1 MGCFSQGSNSFHQ
14 KNVLFVRSQIA
25 ISKNSF
31 QKYDLFKYDIFRPTV
46 KYVITAFTPKIII
59 KKFYFFFSS
68 SIRMSGKNVNLG
80 DKKIKTSDF
89 YKNKKVIKID
99 DIDVNKILVSKEE
112 PYGTKNSFKYFI
124 GYNDNDVIRPLCIK
138 LPQMIGYVRK
148 FEGNT
153 IMIANC

>member
-59 KKFYFFFSS
+59 KKFNFFFF
-68 SIRMSGKNVNLG
+68 
-80 DKKIKTSDF
+80 IK
-89 YKNKKVIKID
+89 YKNEWKERKLRTQKNQ
-99 DIDVNKILVSKEE
+99 NK
-112 PYGTKNSFKYFI
+112 
-124 GYNDNDVIRPLCIK
+124 
-138 LPQMIGYVRK
+138 
-148 FEGNT
+148 
-153 IMIANC
+153 